1 MKQIMKKMAALGLA
15 ATMAGCSVGG
25 SAASTG
31 SSATS
36 TKDNSELLIGVIQLA
51 PHPALD
57 AATQGFVE
65 TLKTDLGL
73 TDDNF
78 DIQNAAGEAATC
90 SSIATTLANE
100 EVDLI
105 LANATAALQAAVSAT
120 STIPVLGTSVTEY
133 GTALDIKDFD
143 GTVGTNVSGTS
154 DLAPLDR
161 QAALFEELNIAK

>member
-57 AATQGFVE
+57 AATQGFV
-65 TLKTDLGL
+65 
-73 TDDNF
+73 
-78 DIQNAAGEAATC
+78 
-90 SSIATTLANE
+90 
-100 EVDLI
+100 
-105 LANATAALQAAVSAT
+105 
-120 STIPVLGTSVTEY
+120 
-133 GTALDIKDFD
+133 
-143 GTVGTNVSGTS
+143 
-154 DLAPLDR
+154 
-161 QAALFEELNIAK
+161 